1 MTPCDFK
8 DTFRSL
14 RDPAFFPAENTS
26 EIGHKHLDHMVSRW
40 NSYLE
45 KGIFS
50 LSVSEETPLGGTTNG
65 RAAEFW
71 TTARPYWDMETEA
84 PELFASLKDSGL
96 VIFKVSFVFML
107 P

>member
-1 MTPCDFK
+1 
-8 DTFRSL
+8 
-14 RDPAFFPAENTS
+14 
-26 EIGHKHLDHMVSRW
+26 MVSRW

-50 LSVSEETPLGGTTNG
+50 LSVPEETPLGGTANT

-84 PELFASLKDSGL
+84 PELFASLKGSGL
-96 VIFKVSFVFML
+96 VIFKVSFIFMRPTRAIHYKVTL
-107 P
+107 G